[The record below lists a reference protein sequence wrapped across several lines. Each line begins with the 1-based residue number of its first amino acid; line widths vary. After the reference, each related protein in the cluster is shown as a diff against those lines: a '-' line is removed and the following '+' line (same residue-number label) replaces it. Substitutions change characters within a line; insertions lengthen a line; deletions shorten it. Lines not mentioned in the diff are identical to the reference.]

1 MTYRVR
7 HAEEANEQIRS
18 LSPKPR
24 RAIRRA
30 IRDLYGGPSVGDT
43 KQLRGGGA
51 LWRARVGRW
60 RAIFRLDQDARR
72 ITILRVGPRETVY
85 DDLES
90 LRR

>member
-1 MTYRVR
+1 MSYRV
-7 HAEEANEQIRS
+7 HHDEEANEQIRR
-18 LSPKPR
+18 LSPEPR

-43 KQLRGGGA
+43 KRLRSGGA
-51 LWRARVGRW
+51 LWRARAGRW
-60 RAIFRLDQDARR
+60 RAIFRLDQDART